1 MQASRLAEVLRS
13 ARAAPPAADDV
24 TRLRALLAPHAAAAP
39 KVAPASSPRELG
51 PFGAVV
57 ARGAARTLGEGPPNV
72 MLTLGRHRSLF
83 RAWTRFSGRLMPFGL
98 LPRAE
103 AELVILRVAW
113 QSRSAYEW
121 HQHVRIG
128 LGSGLTADE
137 VAAVADG
144 TYAWSPRQAAVLAAV
159 DELLDAREL
168 SDATVA
174 ALRAS
179 GYRDRE
185 LIELCLLVGN
195 YQGLATALGGLGV
208 EIERV

>member
-1 MQASRLAEVLRS
+1 MQASRIAEVLRS
-13 ARAAPPAADDV
+13 ARDSPPPADDV
-24 TRLRALLAPHAAAAP
+24 ARLRALLPPPARAAP
-39 KVAPASSPRELG
+39 KVAPASSTRELG
-51 PFGAVV
+51 VFGAVV
-57 ARGAARTLGEGPPNV
+57 ARVSGRTLAAGPPNV
-72 MLTLGRHRSLF
+72 MTTLGRHRSLF

-113 QSRSAYEW
+113 CSRSAYEW
-121 HQHVRIG
+121 HQHVMIG
-128 LGSGLTADE
+128 LRSGLTAAE

-144 TYAWSPRQAAVLAAV
+144 DGAWSPRQGAVLAAV
-159 DELLDAREL
+159 DELLDGREL

-174 ALRAS
+174 ALRAG
-179 GYRDRE
+179 GYDDRE

-208 EIERV
+208 EVERV

>member
-1 MQASRLAEVLRS
+1 
-13 ARAAPPAADDV
+13 
-24 TRLRALLAPHAAAAP
+24 
-39 KVAPASSPRELG
+39 
-51 PFGAVV
+51 
-57 ARGAARTLGEGPPNV
+57 
-72 MLTLGRHRSLF
+72 
-83 RAWTRFSGRLMPFGL
+83 MPFGL

-113 QSRSAYEW
+113 RSRSAYEW